1 MHKLITLSHYTIE
14 KIVTP
19 IDPCETFRG
28 LCSRTNYS
36 AKSWS
41 ETSRDAFSG
50 GGGRICSPR
59 DKENTRVGG
68 ETAVH
73 AEERGQRDGERVG
86 EAEAGRAR
94 LRRTFQFARQ
104 YFRRTPAELGVL

>member
-1 MHKLITLSHYTIE
+1 MHKLITLSHYTIG

-19 IDPCETFRG
+19 IDPRETFRG

-50 GGGRICSPR
+50 GESVLL
-59 DKENTRVGG
+59 ETRRTRASEGEMAGARGG
-68 ETAVH
+68 ERT
-73 AEERGQRDGERVG
+73 ERDGERVG

>member
-1 MHKLITLSHYTIE
+1 MHKLITLSHYMIE
-14 KIVTP
+14 KTVTP
-19 IDPCETFRG
+19 IDPRETLRR

-50 GGGRICSPR
+50 ANLFSSRQ
-59 DKENTRVGG
+59 G
-68 ETAVH
+68 EHVHRGEIAVH
-73 AEERGQRDGERVG
+73 TGERETESRNR
-86 EAEAGRAR
+86 EAEAGAR

>member
-50 GGGRICSPR
+50 ANLFSSRQGEHARRRGDGGAR
-59 DKENTRVGG
+59 GG
-68 ETAVH
+68 
-73 AEERGQRDGERVG
+73 ERGQRDGERVG
-86 EAEAGRAR
+86 KAEAGRAR